1 MEINYPY
8 SKPEILKSDI
18 SEVTKVLKKG
28 YLTQGQKILE
38 FEYNLAKSFKSK
50 FAVVCNSGTAALHMI
65 YKAIGLNERNG
76 LLTSPI
82 TFLATAN
89 AAKMCNAPVGFS
101 DVDPVTGL
109 ITPKLL
115 EEAIKKSKFKV
126 KAVTVVHLGGR
137 LCDMENI
144 AKICKKYKCM
154 LIEDACHA
162 PGSEY
167 MCKNNKKHM
176 TGSCKYSDA
185 SSFSFHAIKHIT
197 MGEGGCI
204 TTNNKKIFEY
214 AKNMRNH
221 FMIRQ
226 TDIVKKR
233 KTFLKPWYYEVKD
246 IGWNYR
252 ADEISCAL
260 GLNQLKRLKANLKKR
275 RLIAKHYSKKI
286 ITNEIVRL
294 PQSPCNEVLNSWHLF
309 SLAIN
314 FKKLKKSREKIMLEL
329 KQYGIGTQVH
339 YIPLFL
345 QPYYKNTFKTKLK
358 NALYY
363 YSKTL
368 SIPMYVQL
376 NVKDID
382 YITSKI
388 NKVLS

>member
-8 SKPEILKSDI
+8 SQPEILKSDI
-18 SEVTKVLKKG
+18 NEVVKVLKKG
-28 YLTQGQKILE
+28 YLAQGNKILE
-38 FEYNLAKSFKSK
+38 FEHNLAKSFKSQ

-65 YKAIGLNERNG
+65 YKAIGLNEKNG
-76 LLTSPI
+76 LITSPI

-89 AAKMCNAPVGFS
+89 AARMCNAPVGFS
-101 DVDPVTGL
+101 DVDPITGL

-137 LCDMENI
+137 LCDMEGM
-144 AKICKKYKCM
+144 AKICKHYKCM

-167 MCKNNKKHM
+167 FCENNKKYV
-176 TGSCKYSDA
+176 TGSCKFSDA
-185 SSFSFHAIKHIT
+185 SSFSFHAVKHVT

-204 TTNNKKIFEY
+204 TTNNKKIFKY

-226 TDIVKKR
+226 TDSLKKS
-233 KTFLKPWYYEVKD
+233 KNFLKPWYYEINE

-260 GLNQLKRLKANLKKR
+260 GLSQLKRLKINLKKR
-275 RLIAKHYSKKI
+275 RLIAKHYNKKI
-286 ITNEIVRL
+286 ITNDIVRL
-294 PQSPCNEVLNSWHLF
+294 PLSSSKEALHSWHLF
-309 SLAIN
+309 SLSIN
-314 FKKLKKSREKIMLEL
+314 FTKLKKSREKIMLEL
-329 KQYGIGTQVH
+329 RKHGIGTQVH

-345 QPYYKNTFKTKLK
+345 QPYYKNIFKNKLT
-358 NALYY
+358 NALDYY
-363 YSKTL
+363 NKTL
-368 SIPMYVQL
+368 SIPMYTQL
-376 NVKDID
+376 QVKDIN
-382 YITSKI
+382 YIAKKI
-388 NKVLS
+388 NEVLS